1 MLVCALNFALAHN
14 SCSPKSALSRRWQLS
29 FSFGSNTRT
38 QQLVPLL
45 FWQQLSALWFLFRS
59 LSLSSLCIC
68 LSVLQTAESQSTCAR
83 KQRTS
88 DRTSALSQA
97 LLLLLLVLV
106 CSVRLSLAWLP
117 LRWRTLRHR
126 QKTGGQQPSTFTH
139 SLSGRST
146 RSSSLAQI
154 NASFLCLSPSFQLS
168 VC

>member
-1 MLVCALNFALAHN
+1 MCTKLCSSSQLLLSEECTQPTMATQLQLRQQHPNTAVGAPSFLA
-14 SCSPKSALSRRWQLS
+14 A
-29 FSFGSNTRT
+29 T
-38 QQLVPLL
+38 V
-45 FWQQLSALWFLFRS
+45 RS
-59 LSLSSLCIC
+59 VVSISLPLSLSSLCIC

-97 LLLLLLVLV
+97 LLLLVLVLV